1 VCCWPS
7 NTGTMLRKAGSSLNS
22 CAAISKRMKLREL
35 FMPTLATLMGVAL
48 LVGLGTWQLQRLSW
62 KQGLMQRAETRAQ
75 ASPVSL
81 SRAVGLWR
89 ETGDVEYLRV
99 QLEGIFGHDG
109 EQHLYGIVGG
119 KPGWRVVTP
128 FETVSGIWVMVD
140 RGFVPLDLKSVETR
154 LGGQIEGVVKLTGL
168 ARAPGIPNRFTPD
181 NQPDQ
186 NKWYGRDLDAMAAVA
201 LEPRERGQLV
211 PFFVEAEAM
220 AIPGGWP
227 KGSTTRLTFS
237 NRHLEYAFTWFA
249 LAAVLIVIYVIFVR
263 NQMRR
268 R

>member
-1 VCCWPS
+1 V
-7 NTGTMLRKAGSSLNS
+7 
-22 CAAISKRMKLREL
+22 
-35 FMPTLATLMGVAL
+35 PTVVTLLGVAL
-48 LVGLGTWQLQRLSW
+48 LAGLGTWQLQRLSW
-62 KQGLMQRAETRAQ
+62 KQGLIQRAETRAQ
-75 ASPVSL
+75 ATPVSL
-81 SRAVGLWR
+81 TQALGHWR

-99 QLEGIFGHDG
+99 QLEGSFRHDG

-140 RGFVPLDLKSVETR
+140 RGFVPLDFKSADTR
-154 LGGQIEGVVKLTGL
+154 PGGQIEGIVKLTGL
-168 ARAPGIPNRFTPD
+168 ARAPGIPSGFTPE

-201 LEPRERGQLV
+201 LRPGERGQLA
-211 PFFVEAEAM
+211 PFFVAAEEM
-220 AIPGGWP
+220 AVPGGWP

-249 LAAVLIVIYVIFVR
+249 LAAVLLAIYAIFVANR
-263 NQMRR
+263 FRR
-268 R
+268 D